1 MACDLPGLRAE
12 RETRSPTTMPAHI
25 LVTGGAGFIGTH
37 LTRRLLARGDRVTV
51 LDDFNDF
58 YDPRRKRRNVETIRG
73 EAAARERYQLVEGD
87 IRDAALVDRLF
98 AAAGFDAVVH
108 LAARAGVRPS
118 LREPILYEDVNCI
131 GTLRLL
137 EAARRSGPPRFVF
150 GSSSSVYGIN
160 SKVPFAEDD
169 TVNQP
174 ISPYATTKRTGELLC
189 YNYHHLYGLRISC
202 LRFFTVYGPAQ
213 RPEMA
218 IHKFTDLLA
227 RGEPVPMYGD
237 GASRRDYTY
246 VDDIVDGLV
255 AALDLDPGFEII
267 NLGGADTTSLADLV
281 QWIAGELAVEA
292 RIEYL
297 PAQPGDVPI
306 TFADVSKAAR
316 LLGYS
321 PKVPIREGLRR
332 FVRWYREHHPELQ
345 PLPSGLPSLS
355 MTDPPNGGA
364 IPQES

>member
-1 MACDLPGLRAE
+1 
-12 RETRSPTTMPAHI
+12 MPSHV
-25 LVTGGAGFIGTH
+25 LVTGGAGFIGSH
-37 LTRRLLARGDRVTV
+37 LTRRLLGRGDRVTV

-58 YDPRRKRRNVETIRG
+58 YDPARKREN
-73 EAAARERYQLVEGD
+73 AAAFLGDAAYRLVEGD
-87 IRDAALVDRLF
+87 IRDEALVDGLF
-98 AAAGFDAVVH
+98 AAGRFDAVVH

-137 EAARRSGPPRFVF
+137 EAARRHGPQIFLF

-160 SKVPFAEDD
+160 EKVPFAEDD
-169 TVNQP
+169 EVNQP
-174 ISPYATTKRTGELLC
+174 ISPYATTKRAGELLC
-189 YNYHHLYGLRISC
+189 YNYHHLYGLKTAC

-218 IHKFTDLLA
+218 IHKFTDLLW
-227 RGEPVPMYGD
+227 RGETVPMYGD
-237 GASRRDYTY
+237 GSSRRDYTY

-255 AALDLDPGFEII
+255 ATLDLAPGFEIL
-267 NLGGADTTSLADLV
+267 NLGGADTTSLSDLV
-281 QWIAGELAVEA
+281 RWIAGELAVEP

-306 TFADVSKAAR
+306 TYADVSKAAR

-332 FVRWYREHHPELQ
+332 FVSWYRERAERAKPENSSSELG
-345 PLPSGLPSLS
+345 S
-355 MTDPPNGGA
+355 
-364 IPQES
+364 

>member
-1 MACDLPGLRAE
+1 
-12 RETRSPTTMPAHI
+12 MPSHI
-25 LVTGGAGFIGTH
+25 LVTGGAGFIGSH

-51 LDDFNDF
+51 LDDFNDY
-58 YDPRRKRRNVETIRG
+58 YDPARKRENV
-73 EAAARERYQLVEGD
+73 AAILAHDGDSGVRERYSVVEGD
-87 IRDAALVDRLF
+87 IRDEPLVDRLF
-98 AAAGFDAVVH
+98 AGGRFDAVIH

-118 LREPILYEDVNCI
+118 LEQPILYEDVNCI

-137 EAARRSGPPRFVF
+137 EAARRHGPKLFLF

-160 SKVPFAEDD
+160 EKVPFAEDD
-169 TVNQP
+169 LVNQP
-174 ISPYATTKRTGELLC
+174 ISPYATTKRAGELLC
-189 YNYHHLYGLRISC
+189 YNYHHLYGMRIAC

-227 RGEPVPMYGD
+227 RGKTIPMYGD
-237 GASRRDYTY
+237 GESRRDYTY
-246 VDDIVDGLV
+246 VDDIVDGLL
-255 AALDLDPGFEII
+255 ATLDLGPGFEIL
-267 NLGGADTTSLADLV
+267 NLGGADTTSLKDLIH
-281 QWIAGELAVEA
+281 WIAEELAVSP

-321 PKVPIREGLRR
+321 PKVPIRDGLRR
-332 FVRWYREHHPELQ
+332 FVSWYRERAEARR
-345 PLPSGLPSLS
+345 
-355 MTDPPNGGA
+355 T
-364 IPQES
+364 